1 MSLLPTYQS
10 DIVWLGNNSESS
22 CEICLC
28 STTLSGQITVSG
40 ANADAGSVIDPS
52 DPVSG
57 GIGKINVTGIANGQS
72 VGVYV
77 GGTLFDTVTLYTKPA
92 AGETFSIVASGCFGR
107 NSPFPPAQHIA
118 RLAPDCRLFV
128 SLGDDPYIEVPET
141 GGTTTYWGETLR
153 GVSQTLPL
161 GTGLS
166 TDKSAAFR
174 ASVHAHYRSGKRE
187 PAMRKALS
195 FPSRF
200 IRDDHTWPGNNRAG
214 NFLGVVGSTD
224 PATTGINFYYEFCAD
239 ESEAAHYNAICDDV
253 SNYWFIGNPPCN
265 DAQRDPNWPASQ
277 SRWFRERYGDA
288 EIWYLD
294 IASYHD
300 RLGAASPR
308 LAIPTLCEEWLLDT
322 MQASTATWKIVMN
335 AREMYSDQD
344 GWEWA
349 PEQRDRI
356 MAEWVAQSG
365 WAVRG
370 AVVCPTAD
378 NHMGGVKRTSGYV
391 ELVGCPGGIG
401 VRPRPDGYI
410 ANETFKDGGYITSTA
425 EENKYMTILRVNGSE
440 RLDLKLVNHRGN
452 VRWHGYL
459 LPGDMTVRRERRS
472 VA

>member
-1 MSLLPTYQS
+1 MSLTPAIQN
-10 DIVWLGNNSESS
+10 DIVWLGDNDTSS

-28 STTLSGQITVSG
+28 STSLSGEITVSG
-40 ANADAGSVIDPS
+40 ASADPGDTVDPS

-57 GIGKINVTGIANGQS
+57 GLGKIRCTSISNGQTVS
-72 VGVYV
+72 VYV
-77 GGTLFDTVTLYTKPA
+77 GGQFFDTVELVTKPA
-92 AGETFSIVASGCFGR
+92 ADETFSIIASGCFGR
-107 NSPFPPAQHIA
+107 TSPFPPAQHIP
-118 RLAPDCRLFV
+118 RLAPDARLFV

-187 PAMRKALS
+187 PAMRRALAL
-195 FPSRF
+195 PSRF
-200 IRDDHTWPGNNRAG
+200 VRDDHTWPGNNRAG
-214 NFLGVVGSTD
+214 NFLGSVGAVD
-224 PATTGINFYYEFCAD
+224 PADVGVNFYYAFCAD

-265 DAQRDPNWPASQ
+265 DLKRDPNWPASQ
-277 SRWFRERYGDA
+277 SRWFRETYGAA

-322 MQASTATWKIVMN
+322 MQASTATWKLIMN
-335 AREMYSDQD
+335 AREWWSDQD

-356 MAEWVAQSG
+356 TNAISAQSG
-365 WAVRG
+365 WAVQT
-370 AVVCPTAD
+370 AVVSLTAD
-378 NHMGGVKRTSGYV
+378 NHMGGVKRISNLI
-391 ELVGCPGGIG
+391 EIVGCPGGIG

-410 ANETFKDGGYITSTA
+410 DNETFKDGGYITNVDEANRFMSVV
-425 EENKYMTILRVNGSE
+425 RVHGSE
-440 RLDLKLVNHRGN
+440 RLDLKLINHRGHA
-452 VRWHGYL
+452 RWHGYL
-459 LPGDMTVRRERRS
+459 LPGDSEIRRDSRK
-472 VA
+472 VG